1 MIGQY
6 SKSMDSDRLNI
17 CVTNI
22 KKRADLRSLFP
33 LSYQCYNLGAQA
45 IRPCRS
51 TLPALINCL
60 RGSLY
65 LRSTSILTAATR
77 LSTRS
82 VCSASKILQQEVHGL
97 KHIHLAADFLRCFA
111 IHFLQVSGPAKSWT
125 VMEAESFSVWHDG
138 SALSLYP
145 SSGSPFRC
153 FDRFDECFYH
163 LPSPRLS
170 ASLHITSSQDI
181 PSFHLDI
188 PPIAA
193 QHLHGMC
200 RQLLFGGS
208 RSQLITGL
216 FDGPSQICQQTL
228 QGAAWGMG

>member
-1 MIGQY
+1 
-6 SKSMDSDRLNI
+6 
-17 CVTNI
+17 
-22 KKRADLRSLFP
+22 
-33 LSYQCYNLGAQA
+33 
-45 IRPCRS
+45 
-51 TLPALINCL
+51 
-60 RGSLY
+60 
-65 LRSTSILTAATR
+65 
-77 LSTRS
+77 
-82 VCSASKILQQEVHGL
+82 
-97 KHIHLAADFLRCFA
+97 
-111 IHFLQVSGPAKSWT
+111 
-125 VMEAESFSVWHDG
+125 MEAESFSVWHDG

-188 PPIAA
+188 PIAA
-193 QHLHGMC
+193 WHLHGMC

-228 QGAAWGMG
+228 QGAAWGMGWWVLDGSTFEVPKAAVFVISFLSKFHKVFECCWDWPWNHEMLSNWWIVI